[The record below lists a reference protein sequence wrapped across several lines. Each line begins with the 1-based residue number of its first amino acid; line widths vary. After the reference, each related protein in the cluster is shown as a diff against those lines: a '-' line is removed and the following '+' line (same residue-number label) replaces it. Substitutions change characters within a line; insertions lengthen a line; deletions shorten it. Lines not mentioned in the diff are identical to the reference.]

1 MRAVRSS
8 SIRGSTTYSS
18 ERAYFG
24 QHKTAKA
31 LYDVVV
37 ARYSSPAIAALDRLI
52 LPYLF
57 PELSAFAT
65 VENLV
70 THLRTSNTQY
80 CAALPAE
87 FLERNPPPMYITLN
101 FIFTRLLDSLCAVRN
116 HFLALEPT
124 DLTVDLLEK
133 HLLAAE
139 TSVFADVGAASALSG
154 KRRSSKGKGG
164 GGGSRG
170 GGGGGS
176 GGGGGGG
183 GGGSGG
189 SGGGSGG
196 FSGGCGGSGGGRG
209 GGGGG
214 SGSGGG
220 GSGGRQGGAA
230 QHAGSG
236 GGQRQQQQRRS
247 ETPTPQQLREWFAQ
261 RGASGGSVRCPYVIR
276 TGDRAGQTCGKFHTQ
291 HCCFS
296 RLVDAWCA
304 EFGDEAERPRR
315 VDIFALDYDAILAAM
330 YALSVSAE
338 GDYYL
343 YVPPDPNIEAAALGA
358 SESILHG
365 SAPAEALH
373 TFTLDSGASRCFFRD
388 STSLTPLPA
397 PVPVRLADPSDGLV
411 LARSS
416 TILPCL
422 AVPSGSLSGLHLPS
436 FSTNLVSTAA
446 LPGVDLHV
454 YTDGLSPGH
463 VHPSAW
469 VELSCGTTALVTHPC
484 HAFMACTR
492 VSFFLV
498 FPGLCL
504 PSRPRLPRPAFLALR
519 GSSAP
524 LLTPRFPRRLL
535 PYRLSTWTYSPL
547 PAPSPDAEQT
557 NSLTEHRE
565 PESRRASPVFAA
577 CTGRCVPRLC
587 PPVPGTHIMA
597 LRPSSVLLR
606 VPLPSPPLSSL
617 PDVPDLGSD
626 LACAASPTVP
636 RLLATIVTDPSFEF
650 AGAST
655 LVPELVDFAVAY
667 RLDYATSLVAES
679 ESDFPPSVGGE
690 CSLGMDVLEDRQ
702 EDFECLAAAV
712 PHLVAMLLAPEGDP
726 DAPDIPTP
734 RSYADAI
741 AGPYSS
747 QWVNRPP
754 GSPHVF
760 KARYGS
766 LHEGIWLRRPPG
778 STGSFPAGI
787 HWSLRWPD
795 YDLRQAPC
803 EWHDTLRTTLAVLG
817 FAPST
822 ADPSL
827 FLRTDTSLP
836 PFYVLVY
843 INDLVFA
850 TADTKALAL
859 VKLELQKRHTC
870 TDLGEL
876 RNYLGL
882 QITRDRARRT
892 ITLTQSCG
900 DKSINAS

>member
-1 MRAVRSS
+1 MNDPQKNRRV
-8 SIRGSTTYSS
+8 
-18 ERAYFG
+18 
-24 QHKTAKA
+24 
-31 LYDVVV
+31 LYHDC
-37 ARYSSPAIAALDRLI
+37 
-52 LPYLF
+52 
-57 PELSAFAT
+57 
-65 VENLV
+65 LV
-70 THLRTSNTQY
+70 TVHYWRAHDRSRVALPCLSRRPTLPVAAPCPACRVALLLPIASP
-80 CAALPAE
+80 CWLSRHPALPARRIAGSRAALPCPRVA
-87 FLERNPPPMYITLN
+87 LPCRADAPGCSPSHLAPSYA
-101 FIFTRLLDSLCAVRN
+101 SAAV
-116 HFLALEPT
+116 
-124 DLTVDLLEK
+124 VDILGTE
-133 HLLAAE
+133 
-139 TSVFADVGAASALSG
+139 DVGAASALSG

-469 VELSCGTTALVTHPC
+469 VESVHNSPVAPPPWSPIRATPSWHALASP
-484 HAFMACTR
+484 
-492 VSFFLV
+492 SFW
-498 FPGLCL
+498 
-504 PSRPRLPRPAFLALR
+504 
-519 GSSAP
+519 SSQP
-524 LLTPRFPRRLL
+524 D
-535 PYRLSTWTYSPL
+535 SPL

-747 QWVNRPP
+747 QW
-754 GSPHVF
+754 
-760 KARYGS
+760 
-766 LHEGIWLRRPPG
+766 
-778 STGSFPAGI
+778 
-787 HWSLRWPD
+787 
-795 YDLRQAPC
+795 
-803 EWHDTLRTTLAVLG
+803 
-817 FAPST
+817 
-822 ADPSL
+822 
-827 FLRTDTSLP
+827 
-836 PFYVLVY
+836 
-843 INDLVFA
+843 
-850 TADTKALAL
+850 
-859 VKLELQKRHTC
+859 
-870 TDLGEL
+870 
-876 RNYLGL
+876 
-882 QITRDRARRT
+882 
-892 ITLTQSCG
+892 
-900 DKSINAS
+900 